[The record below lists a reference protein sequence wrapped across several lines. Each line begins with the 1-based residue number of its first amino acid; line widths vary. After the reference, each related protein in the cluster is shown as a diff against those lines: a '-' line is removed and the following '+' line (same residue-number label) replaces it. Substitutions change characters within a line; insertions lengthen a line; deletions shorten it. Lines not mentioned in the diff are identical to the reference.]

1 MSGRCGFFTVDRDQ
15 VISVWDLKKGSYG
28 PICKIKIDTQMWTA
42 VDWVLPE
49 TSKHSMIV
57 AVAIG
62 SEIQVINLK

>member
-1 MSGRCGFFTVDRDQ
+1 
-15 VISVWDLKKGSYG
+15 
-28 PICKIKIDTQMWTA
+28 MWTA